1 MTDPTTHTPV
11 APARAG
17 TPAGRPTSV
26 SDRIPAP
33 PTSGHRTRAELDA
46 QLDHLRAAPTDD
58 GVLELVVCR
67 PALDQRRVLDVGVLS
82 RTEGLVGDTWSQRP
96 SRRTPDGGPH
106 PDMQLNIMGARVAR
120 LLAVSDERM
129 PLAGDQLYVDL
140 DLSAAALPAGT
151 RLAIGT
157 AVVEVTDQP
166 HTGCAKF
173 AERFGRDALRF
184 VNSPVGT
191 ELRLRGVNAKVVVDG
206 EVRPGDR
213 VRRI

>member
-1 MTDPTTHTPV
+1 MTDPV
-11 APARAG
+11 APTRTAGARAG
-17 TPAGRPTSV
+17 RPASI
-26 SDRIPAP
+26 SDRLPAP
-33 PTSGHRTRAELDA
+33 PAAGHRTRAELDA
-46 QLDHLRAAPTDD
+46 QIDHLRSAPLDD
-58 GVLELVVCR
+58 GLLELVVRR
-67 PALDQRRVLDVGVLS
+67 PALDQREVLDVGVLCC
-82 RTEGLVGDTWSQRP
+82 TEGLVGDTWSQRP
-96 SRRTPDGGPH
+96 SRRTADGGPH

-120 LLAVSDERM
+120 LLAVTDDRM

-157 AVVEVTDQP
+157 AVVEITDQP

-173 AERFGRDALRF
+173 ADRFGRDALRF

-206 EVRPGDR
+206 EIRPGDR
-213 VRRI
+213 ARRI

>member
-1 MTDPTTHTPV
+1 MNEPV
-11 APARAG
+11 AP
-17 TPAGRPTSV
+17 PAAVPTRGGRPTSI
-26 SDRIPAP
+26 SDRLPAP
-33 PTSGHRTRAELDA
+33 PRTGHRTRDELEA
-46 QLDHLRAAPTDD
+46 ALDHLRGAPHDD
-58 GVLELVVCR
+58 GLLELVVRR
-67 PALDQRRVLDVGVLS
+67 PALLQREVLDVGVLS

-96 SRRTPDGGPH
+96 SRRTADGGPH

-120 LLAVSDERM
+120 LLAVTDDRM
-129 PLAGDQLYVDL
+129 QLAGDQLYVDL
-140 DLSAAALPAGT
+140 DLSTAALPAGT

-157 AVVEVTDQP
+157 AVVEITDQP

-173 AERFGRDALRF
+173 ADRFGRDALRF

-213 VRRI
+213 ARRV

>member
-1 MTDPTTHTPV
+1 MTERL
-11 APARAG
+11 APAAPKAL
-17 TPAGRPTSV
+17 TRPTSI
-26 SDRIPAP
+26 SDRLPAP
-33 PTSGHRTRAELDA
+33 PAAGHRTRAQLEA
-46 QLDHLRAAPTDD
+46 TLDHLRAAPVDD
-58 GVLELVVCR
+58 GLLELVVCR
-67 PALDQRRVLDVGVLS
+67 PALDQRQVLEVGLLT

-96 SRRTPDGGPH
+96 SKRTPDRSPH

-120 LLAVSDERM
+120 LLAGTDDRM

-140 DLSAAALPAGT
+140 DLSAEALPAGT
-151 RLAIGT
+151 QLAIGS
-157 AVVEVTDQP
+157 AVVEITDQP

-173 AERFGRDALRF
+173 ADRFGRDALRF

-213 VRRI
+213 VRRV